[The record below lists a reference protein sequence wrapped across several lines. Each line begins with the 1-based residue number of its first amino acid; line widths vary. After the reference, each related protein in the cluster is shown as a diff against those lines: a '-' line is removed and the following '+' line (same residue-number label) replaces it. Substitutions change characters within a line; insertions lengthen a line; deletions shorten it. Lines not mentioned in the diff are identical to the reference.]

1 MSVCINVGTGH
12 TYTLLTYRILST
24 FLHKP
29 KWSRGISVGV
39 WVACDGALMKHPRS
53 FLLVHVCLHS
63 CTGGLAEAEVCRPAG
78 NCSAAHYLQGPPPP
92 LPLRMSR
99 SKGFKFCVACDICR
113 PFPHGAFWGLNKQLA
128 FSFSN
133 SRLLYF
139 IHSKMTLL
147 NVSLF
152 YYL

>member
-39 WVACDGALMKHPRS
+39 WVACDGALMKHPRP

-78 NCSAAHYLQGPPPP
+78 NCSAAHYLQGPPPLSLWGWAGQRALNSVSP
-92 LPLRMSR
+92 VTFVDPSHRE
-99 SKGFKFCVACDICR
+99 
-113 PFPHGAFWGLNKQLA
+113 PFGVSTN
-128 FSFSN
+128 N
-133 SRLLYF
+133 LLSPF
-139 IHSKMTLL
+139 LT
-147 NVSLF
+147 VG
-152 YYL
+152 YYTSSIPRWLY